1 MKGKTMIKRILV
13 PTDGSDSAQ
22 KAAGYAID
30 LAKQLKCAIIILSV
44 IDNPTIMDQPVS
56 DAEHNLLE
64 PVEDYLRE
72 AAEAYTEEIKKICDE
87 NAVPSKIVITPG
99 YPAEE
104 IIKEAES
111 GGADLIVIGSHGR
124 SALAA
129 AFLGSVTYST
139 IQKETKIPVLIVRR

>member
-1 MKGKTMIKRILV
+1 MISSILV
-13 PTDGSDSAQ
+13 PTDGSMSAQ
-22 KAAGYAID
+22 KAARYAID
-30 LAKQLKCAIIILSV
+30 LAKQLKCSIIILSV
-44 IDNPTIMDQPVS
+44 IDNPSIMDRPVS
-56 DAEHNLLE
+56 DNLHHILE

-72 AAEAYTEEIKKICDE
+72 AAEEHMREIKEICDE
-87 NAVPSKIVITPG
+87 NGVRSEILITTG
-99 YPAEE
+99 DPAEE

-111 GGADLIVIGSHGR
+111 ANVDLIVIGSHGR